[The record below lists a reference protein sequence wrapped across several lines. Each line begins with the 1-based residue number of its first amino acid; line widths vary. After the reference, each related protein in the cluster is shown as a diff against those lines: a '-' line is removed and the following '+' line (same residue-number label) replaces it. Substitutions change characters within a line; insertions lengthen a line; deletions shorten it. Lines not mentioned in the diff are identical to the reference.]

1 MSESTTLC
9 SSINSALTPVVV
21 VCIKG
26 KHILIALIPAVVLSI
41 RGSNTSIA
49 LIPAVA
55 LSISESNSHSQSSDT
70 SCRGASCTTE
80 ETNPHAA
87 LRCYFFH
94 SPQRIKLLRV
104 MADLVL
110 QYMSMADRLP
120 EALKQNTYQLRKC
133 FTSFASQGKRTLQQQ
148 QLYNELDT
156 VIDDADERR
165 NLREGVFGRILQ
177 CTQEAV
183 IVPPFIG
190 LAIRTKPGVWEYVR
204 VNASNLSIEKL
215 TVPEYL
221 QLKECLV
228 DEGWAN
234 NDFALELDLEPFN
247 ASFPCMKRP
256 SSIGNGFQF
265 LSRNLASRLGHDGES
280 MQPLLDFLQ
289 ERNHHGEKLMV
300 TQRINT
306 VPKLQEALIKAE
318 DILST
323 LQKDTL
329 YEEFAHRFQDLGL
342 EKGWGDNAHH
352 ALDTIHLLLGI
363 LQAPDHITLQKFL
376 GKIPTIFSVVIFSPH
391 GYFGQA
397 DVLGLPDTGGQVVY
411 ILDQVKALEE
421 ELLLKIRQQG
431 LEITPQILVVTRL
444 IPEAQGTK
452 CNQRIEKVLNT
463 QHSKILRVPFKTEK
477 GVLHRWVSRFDV
489 WPYLEKFTE
498 DASNEIVDQLHG
510 KPDLIIGNY
519 SDGNMVA
526 SLVASKLG
534 IIQCNIAH
542 ALEKTKYAG
551 SDLYWKIFDEK
562 YHFSCQFTADILAMN
577 HADFI
582 ITSTYQEIAGS
593 KDTVGQYESHE
604 AFTLPGEYRVVSGI
618 DVFDPKFNI
627 VSPGADMSIYFPYTE
642 KQKRLTSFHES
653 IEEQLFSTDQTDVHV
668 GYLSDKKKPIIFSM
682 ARLDKVKNMTGLVEW
697 FGMNSRLRM
706 LVNLVVIAGFI
717 DPSKSKDREE
727 VAEIEKMHS
736 LTKKYNLNG
745 QFRWIC
751 AQTDRVR
758 NGEFYR
764 YIADTKGAFI
774 QPALY
779 EAFGLT
785 VIEAM
790 TCGLPTFATCKGGPA
805 EIIIDG
811 VSGFHIDPNNGY
823 EATEK
828 IANFFQKCKTDPN
841 FWNVVSDAGLQ
852 RIYESYTWKIYAEKL
867 INLTALYGF
876 WKYISKRGRRETRRY
891 MEMFYILKYRDL
903 VKNVPVV
910 KDEGFETLEQNKI
923 AKQDMKDGKLDGQNG
938 GKSRIKR

>member
-1 MSESTTLC
+1 
-9 SSINSALTPVVV
+9 
-21 VCIKG
+21 
-26 KHILIALIPAVVLSI
+26 
-41 RGSNTSIA
+41 
-49 LIPAVA
+49 
-55 LSISESNSHSQSSDT
+55 
-70 SCRGASCTTE
+70 
-80 ETNPHAA
+80 
-87 LRCYFFH
+87 
-94 SPQRIKLLRV
+94 
-104 MADLVL
+104 MADLAQ
-110 QYMSMADRLP
+110 QYASMADRLP
-120 EALKQNTYQLRKC
+120 EALKQNRYMLRRC
-133 FTSFASQGKRTLQQQ
+133 FTSFTSQGKRILQQK
-148 QLYNELDT
+148 QLYSEIET
-156 VIDDADERR
+156 IIGDAEERR
-165 NLREGVFGRILQ
+165 NLEEGLFGQILR
-177 CTQEAV
+177 CTQEVV

-190 LAIRTKPGVWEYVR
+190 LALRRKPGFWEYVR
-204 VNASNLSIEKL
+204 VNASDLSIEKL
-215 TVPEYL
+215 TVTEYL
-221 QLKECLV
+221 QLKECLA
-228 DEGWAN
+228 DERWAKD
-234 NDFALELDLEPFN
+234 DFALELDFEPFS
-247 ASFPCMKRP
+247 ASVPRMKRP

-265 LSRNLASRLGHDGES
+265 LSRHLTSRLGRDLEN
-280 MQPLLDFLQ
+280 MQPLLDILQ
-289 ERNHHGEKLMV
+289 GCNYHGEKLMV
-300 TQRINT
+300 TEKIDSMS
-306 VPKLQEALIKAE
+306 KLREVLLKAE
-318 DILST
+318 DILSD
-323 LQKDTL
+323 LQKDVV
-329 YEEFAHRFQDLGL
+329 YEEFAHRLQDLGL

-352 ALDTIHLLLGI
+352 ALDTIHLLLDI
-363 LQAPDHITLQKFL
+363 LQAPDHITLQNFL

-421 ELLLKIRQQG
+421 ELLIRIKKQG

-463 QHSKILRVPFKTEK
+463 QYSKILRVPFKTEK
-477 GVLHRWVSRFDV
+477 GVLRKWVSRFDV
-489 WPYLEKFTE
+489 WPYLEKFAE
-498 DASNEIVDQLHG
+498 DSSNEIVEELHG

-534 IIQCNIAH
+534 IVQCNIAH

-551 SDLYWKIFDEK
+551 SDLFWTKFDEK

-577 HADFI
+577 RADFI

-593 KDTVGQYESHE
+593 KDSVGQYESHG

-618 DVFDPKFNI
+618 DVFNPKFNI
-627 VSPGADMSIYFPYTE
+627 VSPGADMTIYFPYTD
-642 KQKRLTSFHES
+642 KHRRITSFHES
-653 IEEQLFSTDQTDVHV
+653 IEELLFTADQNDAHI

-682 ARLDKVKNMTGLVEW
+682 ARLDRVKNMTGLVEW
-697 FGMNSRLRM
+697 FGKNNRLRN
-706 LVNLVVIAGFI
+706 LVNLVVVAGFI

-727 VAEIEKMHS
+727 IAEIEKMHG
-736 LTKKYNLNG
+736 LIKQYNLNG

-751 AQTDRVR
+751 SQTDRVR
-758 NGEFYR
+758 NGELYR

-811 VSGFHIDPNNGY
+811 VSGFHIDPHNGD
-823 EATEK
+823 ETSEK

-841 FWNVVSDAGLQ
+841 FWNVVSNAGLQ

-876 WKYISKRGRRETRRY
+876 WKHISKQGQHESKRY
-891 MEMFYILKYRDL
+891 MDMFYILKYREL

-910 KDEGFETLEQNKI
+910 KEEGFQTLGVELKKS
-923 AKQDMKDGKLDGQNG
+923 ATEDLKDNKLDGNTG
-938 GKSRIKR
+938 GKSRIKRILTSYLYQCGAPAPERNN